1 MFVFLGWVTEK
12 DWSQGTTNLHL
23 DISDA
28 CNLMVYVGIPEDE
41 PPEAEETLVSVS
53 GVEYDTHHPIIHAPT
68 DRTSSFIQNL

>member
-1 MFVFLGWVTEK
+1 MTES

-41 PPEAEETLVSVS
+41 PPEAQETLIQVTVIRSS
-53 GVEYDTHHPIIHAPT
+53 ALPCEESS
-68 DRTSSFIQNL
+68 RTLFKQV